1 MSLARLVLMRH
12 APASMSGDSD
22 RDRCLSAEG
31 EAVAAAQG
39 RRLEALVSSIQKVL
53 VSPARR
59 TRQTAELA
67 LPTAIPSELCE
78 AIYEASAGELLQV
91 LEGHHEEQ
99 LMLVGHNPGI
109 STLASHLTGQAL
121 HMAPGAIAVV
131 DFSPPAAYPLQGESG
146 NLSHWLTP
154 DQPGR

>member
-22 RDRCLSAEG
+22 MERCLSAEG

-39 RRLEALVSSIQKVL
+39 RRLEAQVSSIEKVL

-78 AIYEASAGELLQV
+78 AIYEASPGELLQV
-91 LEGHHEEQ
+91 LEAHGEEQ
-99 LMLVGHNPGI
+99 LMIVGHNPGI
-109 STLASHLTGQAL
+109 SMLASYLTGEAL

-131 DFSPPAAYPLQGESG
+131 DFSPPAAYPLQAQSG
-146 NLSHWLTP
+146 TLSLSLEP
-154 DQPGR
+154 E